1 MEQSVSASSRRYA
14 RGTNTTATLKG
25 ALQQLLLE
33 NDTLSSGPFLHY
45 TQPLGGAAETTSH
58 PNEAQNLSSVFA
70 ETRNDTDHYNYT
82 SGDLWRE
89 NEAVARTVIPS
100 MVYVAVLMAVGVP
113 GNGLAIYVYGVKFR
127 VATQHFLIV
136 CLALCDLVIGLVA
149 MPTEIADLRFHLTFS
164 SKFAC
169 RLLRFLTLFCAL
181 TSNCILV
188 VIAVDRYRR
197 VCHPLRRQMTVRDAR
212 LGAGLS
218 VLLSLVLAWP
228 LFVITGLR
236 TTATSR
242 AGLMG
247 KDCSFSD
254 EFNDTAY
261 PLALMATLGG
271 GFVVMAVVLAA
282 LYSRIWRQA
291 RAHRQGW
298 SATAC
303 GSFHPKVKVKVAS
316 GSAASSSSSPPPGS
330 PVTTSS
336 PTTSHMDKAA
346 PFPTDGAA
354 ATSAVDLRPLSG
366 GESEKGGL
374 YPLNVAAAA
383 VAAVRSLSESEKS
396 GPFSLKTA
404 AAEVSSLSESGN
416 AGCSP
421 VTTTIPTTTLSETEN
436 SPSSTASDDAVSS
449 TASAITTTQPLSGV
463 VPMTGSESN
472 LSIITLRSKSI
483 VGYPTESPGDSN
495 NSIRTARKWPKLFKK
510 GKGFTMDKTTLVVFA
525 VTLVFVLS
533 FLPYLSLML
542 VRGVVHDF
550 DHSLSG
556 SVQLNFYN
564 IFVRSYLLNSA
575 ANPVIYGVF
584 NAKFRLE
591 VVTLFRKMTSL
602 LCCCRQQIA

>member
-14 RGTNTTATLKG
+14 RGTNTTAPLKG

-33 NDTLSSGPFLHY
+33 NETLSSGHLLHHI
-45 TQPLGGAAETTSH
+45 QPLGGAAETISH

-70 ETRNDTDHYNYT
+70 ETRNDAEYYNYT

-89 NEAVARTVIPS
+89 NEAFARAVSPS

-113 GNGLAIYVYGVKFR
+113 GNGLVVFVYGVQFR
-127 VATQHFLIV
+127 VATQNFLIV
-136 CLALCDLVIGLVA
+136 CLALFDLVIGLIA

-164 SKFAC
+164 SEFAC

-236 TTATSR
+236 TAATSR
-242 AGLMG
+242 AGLVG

-271 GFVVMAVVLAA
+271 GFVLMAVVLAA
-282 LYSRIWRQA
+282 LYSRIWHQA

-303 GSFHPKVKVKVAS
+303 GSFHPKAKVKAGS

-330 PVTTSS
+330 PITTTS
-336 PTTSHMDKAA
+336 PTTSRMDKAP

-354 ATSAVDLRPLSG
+354 ETSAVDLRPLSG

-383 VAAVRSLSESEKS
+383 LAAVRTLSESDKS

-404 AAEVSSLSESGN
+404 AAEVGSLSESGN
-416 AGCSP
+416 AGRSP
-421 VTTTIPTTTLSETEN
+421 VTTTATPTTTLSETEN
-436 SPSSTASDDAVSS
+436 SPSATASDDAVSS
-449 TASAITTTQPLSGV
+449 TASAITTTTQPLSGV
-463 VPMTGSESN
+463 APMTGSESN
-472 LSIITLRSKSI
+472 LSIITLTSESV
-483 VGYPTESPGDSN
+483 VGSPTENPGDSN
-495 NSIRTARKWPKLFKK
+495 NSVRTARKWPKLFKK
-510 GKGFTMDKTTLVVFA
+510 GKGFTMDKTTLVAFA

-533 FLPYLSLML
+533 FLPYLILML
-542 VRGVVHDF
+542 LRGVIHDF

-602 LCCCRQQIA
+602 LCCCRR